1 MKIKAGAIALLLVVN
16 LGLLTSV
23 VLSVFDGGQAWA
35 GTAQAQA
42 MAGSSKYLM
51 VIGGSN
57 RNEQALY
64 VLNLESRRLAVFTFD
79 ASRRGKRLSYSG
91 RAELAADFR

>member
-1 MKIKAGAIALLLVVN
+1 MKIKAVVIAILLVVN

-23 VLSVFDGGQAWA
+23 VLSALDGEQAWA

-42 MAGSSKYLM
+42 MPGASKYVM
-51 VIGGSN
+51 VIGGSI

-64 VLNLESRRLAVFTFD
+64 VLNLERRILAMFTFD
-79 ASRRGKRLSYSG
+79 ADRKGKRLSYSG
-91 RAELAADFR
+91 RANLTADFR